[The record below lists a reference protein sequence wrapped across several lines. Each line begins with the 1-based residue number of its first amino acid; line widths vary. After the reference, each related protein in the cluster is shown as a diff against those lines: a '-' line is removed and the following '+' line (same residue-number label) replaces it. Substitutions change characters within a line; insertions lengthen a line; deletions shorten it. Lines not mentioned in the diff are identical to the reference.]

1 MDKTNPDKSRDAA
14 NNAGNA
20 SVETGDTSGTGHAG
34 DKTINRQTEHAP
46 CAATEAW
53 TTQHSAGTFA
63 ESTAAEAH
71 ANAAF
76 YPAAETCS
84 GG

>member
-1 MDKTNPDKSRDAA
+1 VGETYPGKSRSAA
-14 NNAGNA
+14 NNTGNA
-20 SVETGDTSGTGHAG
+20 SVETRDTPDTGDAG
-34 DKTINRQTEHAP
+34 DKTINRQAEHAS
-46 CAATEAW
+46 CATAEAW
-53 TTQHSAGTFA
+53 ATQHSASAFA

-76 YPAAETCS
+76 YPADETGS